1 MLVDGE
7 KKSEHFR
14 KKKKHTLIEG
24 RGDEGLF
31 VATATLQISK
41 DWPSQT
47 RIHGVCILAINYKKD
62 RVGRKS
68 SMGEM
73 ANNTT
78 RTS

>member
-41 DWPSQT
+41 DWPSQI

-62 RVGRKS
+62 
-68 SMGEM
+68 
-73 ANNTT
+73 
-78 RTS
+78 